1 MREAAAGPTSL
12 RVARRLRGRDLITI
26 GIFFAL
32 YVVITMVPM
41 VMSGIHPLVW
51 VLFPGLAAIVGSVP
65 FMLLCT
71 RVRKPLAVL
80 IMGVLLALLSASTG
94 NLVLALVL
102 VVGSSALSEFV
113 RWLTG
118 YASYRGNA
126 TAFAF
131 FSFGWMISPLPIW
144 LYHDSF
150 MAQILTQGM
159 PDDYVRT
166 CEQIADPSFLVLCA
180 MFTLVG
186 ATVGSFVTHRL
197 FKRHFVRA
205 GLAEG

>member
-1 MREAAAGPTSL
+1 
-12 RVARRLRGRDLITI
+12 
-26 GIFFAL
+26 
-32 YVVITMVPM
+32 M

-126 TAFAF
+126 VALAVL
-131 FSFGWMISPLPIW
+131 SFWGMLSPLPN
-144 LYHDSF
+144 
-150 MAQILTQGM
+150 G
-159 PDDYVRT
+159 R
-166 CEQIADPSFLVLCA
+166 
-180 MFTLVG
+180 
-186 ATVGSFVTHRL
+186 
-197 FKRHFVRA
+197 
-205 GLAEG
+205 

>member
-1 MREAAAGPTSL
+1 MREAAAGSTSL
-12 RVARRLRGRDLITI
+12 WRARRLRGRDLITI

-32 YVVITMVPM
+32 YVAVSMVPM

-118 YASYRGNA
+118 
-126 TAFAF
+126 
-131 FSFGWMISPLPIW
+131 
-144 LYHDSF
+144 
-150 MAQILTQGM
+150 
-159 PDDYVRT
+159 
-166 CEQIADPSFLVLCA
+166 
-180 MFTLVG
+180 
-186 ATVGSFVTHRL
+186 
-197 FKRHFVRA
+197 
-205 GLAEG
+205 